1 MFDGMTETANSVQVF
16 KWNENVVF
24 KENNNKKV
32 NLKNVKKVW
41 VFVLSQL
48 TVSKRNLKKISD
60 FVYIFYY
67 IFAGIIP

>member
-32 NLKNVKKVW
+32 NLKNVKKV
-41 VFVLSQL
+41 
-48 TVSKRNLKKISD
+48 
-60 FVYIFYY
+60 
-67 IFAGIIP
+67 